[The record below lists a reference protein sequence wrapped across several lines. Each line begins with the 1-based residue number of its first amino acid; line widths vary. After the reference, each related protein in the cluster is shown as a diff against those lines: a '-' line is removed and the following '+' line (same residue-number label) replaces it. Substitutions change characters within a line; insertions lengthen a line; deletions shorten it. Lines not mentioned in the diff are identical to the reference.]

1 MPAGV
6 CVENDILPIFVVM
19 KPDTVTPALFRGIG
33 FLIAPNILITCWHC
47 VCGSL
52 ESGQQYAA
60 VVKERGGYAAHFL
73 LNMEQHPLGLDLA
86 IARVDLVPKLGL
98 VLSAKELS
106 PGDEIMTY
114 GYPLTDRLLT
124 DSEHVRFQLN
134 ARFLQG
140 YVTRSY
146 YYSHPGFVRTP
157 SYELDIPVPHSLYGA
172 PIIKLRSKE
181 VAGVFFGSLD
191 IPRIEQ
197 ISGVDREAGKQQVEI
212 ERVAS
217 FGLAHYTDS
226 LWSLRGSVTQG
237 RPLREFL
244 GFDSKVGRGVGER
257 IGSSERLVA
266 EMAGGGTRISAEIAS
281 LWRQVKQAPV
291 NVIFRR
297 EETKAVA
304 EREEL
309 LRKFEKYKWQLTPE
323 QLEGLSEERKIVEQ
337 LRAMYPKKYSGSAT

>member
-6 CVENDILPIFVVM
+6 YVENDILPIFVVM
-19 KPDTVTPALFRGIG
+19 NPGTVTPALFRGTG

-60 VVKERGGYAAHFL
+60 VVEERGKYSAHFL
-73 LNMEQHPLGLDLA
+73 INREQHPLGLDLA
-86 IARVDLVPKLGL
+86 IARVDLVPKLNL

-106 PGDEIMTY
+106 PGDEVMTY

-124 DSEHVRFQLN
+124 DSEHVRSHLN

-146 YYSHPGFVRTP
+146 YYSQPGFVRTP

-172 PIIKLRSKE
+172 PIIKLGSKE
-181 VAGVFFGSLD
+181 IAGVFFGSLD
-191 IPRIEQ
+191 IPRVER
-197 ISGVDREAGKQQVEI
+197 ISEVDRESEKQQVEI

-226 LWSLRGSVTQG
+226 LWSLRGAVTQG

-244 GFDSKVGRGVGER
+244 GFDSKVSRGVSER
-257 IGSSERLVA
+257 IVSPKRLVA
-266 EMAGGGTRISAEIAS
+266 EPAREGIRISAEITS
-281 LWRQVKQAPV
+281 LWGQAKQALV
-291 NVIFRR
+291 NATFRR

-309 LRKFEKYKWQLTPE
+309 LHKLEKYRQRLTPE
-323 QLEGLSEERKIVEQ
+323 QLESLTEERKVVEQ
-337 LRAMYPKKYSGSAT
+337 LRAMYPSKYPDPAT